1 MIKNLSKTKI
11 ITTMIRIKM
20 KLTKE
25 NESNKIIIIMEFIV
39 IRIKFA
45 SAKEENKLRRRISN
59 LYLNYVS
66 INVVSSVSK
75 ITHYHPNF
83 FVQFFLNLEK
93 LKTIFLTILFL
104 FIHHCSFGISQSY
117 SSVFSLSFF
126 VYNCSEILWD
136 KKKDISYFYLFLY
149 TL

>member
-45 SAKEENKLRRRISN
+45 SAKEENKL
-59 LYLNYVS
+59 
-66 INVVSSVSK
+66 
-75 ITHYHPNF
+75 
-83 FVQFFLNLEK
+83 
-93 LKTIFLTILFL
+93 
-104 FIHHCSFGISQSY
+104 
-117 SSVFSLSFF
+117 
-126 VYNCSEILWD
+126 
-136 KKKDISYFYLFLY
+136 
-149 TL
+149 